1 MERTISAMIGKGSV
15 NHNTRAFTA
24 KNVDKNR
31 SADNVEFC
39 QEDIKQVYH
48 KLFDEARER
57 YNAKQKRKDR
67 MIDNYYEK
75 IRRGKQEKLFHEVIF
90 QIGNK
95 DDMNAKN
102 EEGLLAKRILTEF
115 MDEFQARNPNLYVF
129 SAHLHMDEETPH
141 LHIDFVPYITGSKRG
156 LDTRV
161 SLKSALAAEGL
172 LAKRILTEFMDEFQA
187 RNPNLYVFSAHLH
200 MDEETPHLHIDFVP
214 YITGSKRGLD
224 TRVSLKSALAAEGF
238 TGGTRGATELNQWIA
253 SEKQELATVM
263 ERYGVEWL
271 QKGTHEKHLSVL
283 EFEKKERAR
292 EVAELDSQKQEISS
306 VVAQLGEEVS
316 VKKQELKNATAEK
329 ELAEEATQRAKE
341 ERTTAQREKEVL
353 LAGNQDLRMENTRLE
368 SRKDRLRME
377 NHDLKQKQLQLQTD
391 NEELEQRNDSLKS
404 DNQVLRQ
411 KYNDLQQNNVQLEKQ
426 QNELKSHI
434 EQMVQSEQLLQR
446 DVRKYDE
453 APEWQL
459 PEPGAFASAKSFR
472 DKVVMPFVNKL
483 KTMIKNLTIQ
493 CVRLKEEVIQLR
505 KEKKRLSDDVEFYMG
520 KIKDMSDTTEL
531 LQEKADDLERVKR
544 YAGAEQIDTI
554 IRKVKEQERTEQQIR
569 RCDRSY
575 GTR

>member
-95 DDMNAKN
+95 NDMNAKS
-102 EEGLLAKRILTEF
+102 EDGLLAKRILTEF
-115 MDEFQARNPNLYVF
+115 MDEFQARNPY
-129 SAHLHMDEETPH
+129 
-141 LHIDFVPYITGSKRG
+141 
-156 LDTRV
+156 
-161 SLKSALAAEGL
+161 
-172 LAKRILTEFMDEFQA
+172 
-187 RNPNLYVFSAHLH
+187 LYVFSAHLH

-253 SEKQELATVM
+253 SEK
-263 ERYGVEWL
+263 
-271 QKGTHEKHLSVL
+271 HLSVL

-292 EVAELDSQKQEISS
+292 EVAELDSQKREISS

-316 VKKQELKNATAEK
+316 VKKQELNDIASEKQIAEAAVQK
-329 ELAEEATQRAKE
+329 AKE
-341 ERTTAQREKEVL
+341 ESAAAQQENETL
-353 LAGNQDLRMENTRLE
+353 LANNQDLRVEKSRLE

-377 NHDLKQKQLQLQTD
+377 NHDLKQKQQRLQAD
-391 NEELEQRNDSLKS
+391 NEELEQPHEDLQYTNGELQNVNDRLSDDNHTLEQRNDALQS
-404 DNQVLRQ
+404 DNQTLRQ
-411 KYNDLQQNNVQLEKQ
+411 KYNDLQQSNVQLEKQ
-426 QNELKSHI
+426 QKEHKSNI
-434 EQMVQSEQLLQR
+434 EKMVQSEELLQR

-459 PEPGAFASAKSFR
+459 PEPGAFTSAKAFR
-472 DKVVMPFVNKL
+472 DKVVLPLVNKL
-483 KTMIKNLTIQ
+483 KSLVKNLTIQ
-493 CVRLKEEVIQLR
+493 CVRLKEEVLQLK
-505 KEKKRLSDDVEFYMG
+505 KEKKRLSDDVEFYKG
-520 KIKDMSDTTEL
+520 KIKDMSDRTEL
-531 LQEKADDLERVKR
+531 LLEKADDLERVKI
-544 YAGAEQIDTI
+544 YAGAEQIDMI
-554 IRKVKEQERTEQQIR
+554 VRKVKEQERTEQQIR
-569 RCDRSY
+569 QYDRSY

>member
-102 EEGLLAKRILTEF
+102 E
-115 MDEFQARNPNLYVF
+115 D
-129 SAHLHMDEETPH
+129 
-141 LHIDFVPYITGSKRG
+141 
-156 LDTRV
+156 
-161 SLKSALAAEGL
+161 GL

-238 TGGTRGATELNQWIA
+238 KGGTRGATELNQWIA
-253 SEKQELATVM
+253 SEKQELAAVM
-263 ERYGVEWL
+263 ERYDVEWL

-283 EFEKKERAR
+283 EFEKKERAK
-292 EVAELDSQKQEISS
+292 EVAELDSQKYEIASAI
-306 VVAQLGEEVS
+306 AQLGEEVS
-316 VKKQELKNATAEK
+316 VKKQELKNATTEK
-329 ELAEEATQRAKE
+329 KLAEEATQKANE
-341 ERTTAQREKEVL
+341 ERITAQQEKEVL
-353 LAGNQDLRMENTRLE
+353 LAGNKDLRMENSRLE
-368 SRKDRLRME
+368 SHKDRLRME

-391 NEELEQRNDSLKS
+391 NEELEQRYEDLQYTNSKLENVNDQLSADNHTLEQRNDSLQF
-404 DNQVLRQ
+404 DIQALRQ
-411 KYNDLQQNNVQLEKQ
+411 KYNDLQQSNVQLEKQ
-426 QNELKSHI
+426 QKELKSNI
-434 EQMVQSEQLLQR
+434 EKMVQSEELLQR

-459 PEPGAFASAKSFR
+459 PEPGVFTSAKVFR
-472 DKVVMPFVNKL
+472 DKVVLPLVNKL
-483 KTMIKNLTIQ
+483 KSLVKNLTIQ
-493 CVRLKEEVIQLR
+493 CVRLKEEVLKLR
-505 KEKKRLSDDVEFYMG
+505 KEKRELLESVEFYKG
-520 KIKDMSDTTEL
+520 KIRNMNEKTEL

-544 YAGAEQIDTI
+544 YAGAEQIDMI
-554 IRKVKEQERTEQQIR
+554 IGKVKERERTEQQIR
-569 RCDRSY
+569 QYDRSY

>member
-48 KLFDEARER
+48 KLFDEALER

-102 EEGLLAKRILTEF
+102 E
-115 MDEFQARNPNLYVF
+115 D
-129 SAHLHMDEETPH
+129 
-141 LHIDFVPYITGSKRG
+141 
-156 LDTRV
+156 
-161 SLKSALAAEGL
+161 GL

-292 EVAELDSQKQEISS
+292 EVAELDSQKREISS

-316 VKKQELKNATAEK
+316 VKKQELQNVTIEK

-341 ERTTAQREKEVL
+341 ERTTAQQERTTAQQEKEVL
-353 LAGNQDLRMENTRLE
+353 LAGNQNLRMENTRLE

-377 NHDLKQKQLQLQTD
+377 NHDLKQKQLQLQID
-391 NEELEQRNDSLKS
+391 NEELEQRNEDLQYKNSKLKNVNDLISADNHTLEQRNDLLKS
-404 DNQVLRQ
+404 DNQALRQ

-483 KTMIKNLTIQ
+483 KSLIKNLTIQ
-493 CVRLKEEVIQLR
+493 CVRMKEEVLQLR
-505 KEKKRLSDDVEFYMG
+505 KEKKRLSEDVEFYKG
-520 KIKDMSDTTEL
+520 KIKDMSDMTEL
-531 LQEKADDLERVKR
+531 LQKKADDLERVKR

-554 IRKVKEQERTEQQIR
+554 VRKVKEQERTEQQIR
-569 RCDRSY
+569 RYDRSY

>member
-1 MERTISAMIGKGSV
+1 MIGKGSV

-24 KNVDKNR
+24 KNVDKSR
-31 SADNVEFC
+31 SVDNVEFC
-39 QEDIKQVYH
+39 QEDIKHVYH
-48 KLFDEARER
+48 KLFDEALER

-67 MIDNYYEK
+67 VIDNYYEK

-95 DDMNAKN
+95 DDMNAKS
-102 EEGLLAKRILTEF
+102 EDGVLAK
-115 MDEFQARNPNLYVF
+115 
-129 SAHLHMDEETPH
+129 
-141 LHIDFVPYITGSKRG
+141 K
-156 LDTRV
+156 
-161 SLKSALAAEGL
+161 
-172 LAKRILTEFMDEFQA
+172 ILTEFMDEFQA

-238 TGGTRGATELNQWIA
+238 TGGARGATELNQWIT

-263 ERYGVEWL
+263 ERYDVEWL

-292 EVAELDSQKQEISS
+292 EVAELDSQKREISS
-306 VVAQLGEEVS
+306 VVALLGEEVS
-316 VKKQELKNATAEK
+316 VKKRELQNVTIEK
-329 ELAEEATQRAKE
+329 ELAEKATQKANE
-341 ERTTAQREKEVL
+341 ERTTARQEKEVL
-353 LAGNQDLRMENTRLE
+353 LAGNQDLRMENSRLE

-377 NHDLKQKQLQLQTD
+377 NHDLKQKRLQLQTD
-391 NEELEQRNDSLKS
+391 NEKLEQKHYDLQYKNDELENANDQLHLDNHTLEQKNEALQS
-404 DNQVLRQ
+404 DNQILVQR
-411 KYNDLQQNNVQLEKQ
+411 YSDLQQDNFQLERQ
-426 QNELKSHI
+426 QNELKNNI

-483 KTMIKNLTIQ
+483 KTLIKNLTIQ

-505 KEKKRLSDDVEFYMG
+505 KEKKRLSDDVEFFKG
-520 KIKDMSDTTEL
+520 KIKNMSVKTEL

-554 IRKVKEQERTEQQIR
+554 IRKVKEKERTEQQIR
-569 RCDRSY
+569 WYDRPY
-575 GTR
+575 ER

>member
-75 IRRGKQEKLFHEVIF
+75 IRRSKQEKLFHEVIF

-102 EEGLLAKRILTEF
+102 EDGLLAKRILTEF

-141 LHIDFVPYITGSKRG
+141 LHIDFVPYITS
-156 LDTRV
+156 
-161 SLKSALAAEGL
+161 
-172 LAKRILTEFMDEFQA
+172 
-187 RNPNLYVFSAHLH
+187 
-200 MDEETPHLHIDFVP
+200 
-214 YITGSKRGLD
+214 SKRGLD

-238 TGGTRGATELNQWIA
+238 KGGTRCATELNQWIA
-253 SEKQELATVM
+253 S
-263 ERYGVEWL
+263 
-271 QKGTHEKHLSVL
+271 EKHLSVL

-292 EVAELDSQKQEISS
+292 EVAELDSQKREISS

-316 VKKQELKNATAEK
+316 VKKHELQNVTIEK
-329 ELAEEATQRAKE
+329 ELAEEATQKANKE
-341 ERTTAQREKEVL
+341 RITAQQEKEVL
-353 LAGNQDLRMENTRLE
+353 LAGNKDLRMENSRLE
-368 SRKDRLRME
+368 SHKDRLRME

-391 NEELEQRNDSLKS
+391 NEELEQRHE
-404 DNQVLRQ
+404 
-411 KYNDLQQNNVQLEKQ
+411 DLQYKNSELQN
-426 QNELKSHI
+426 
-434 EQMVQSEQLLQR
+434 
-446 DVRKYDE
+446 
-453 APEWQL
+453 
-459 PEPGAFASAKSFR
+459 
-472 DKVVMPFVNKL
+472 VN
-483 KTMIKNLTIQ
+483 
-493 CVRLKEEVIQLR
+493 
-505 KEKKRLSDDVEFYMG
+505 D
-520 KIKDMSDTTEL
+520 
-531 LQEKADDLERVKR
+531 
-544 YAGAEQIDTI
+544 
-554 IRKVKEQERTEQQIR
+554 
-569 RCDRSY
+569 
-575 GTR
+575 

>member
-1 MERTISAMIGKGSV
+1 MIGKGSV

-48 KLFDEARER
+48 KLFDEALER

-95 DDMNAKN
+95 DDMNAKS
-102 EEGLLAKRILTEF
+102 E
-115 MDEFQARNPNLYVF
+115 D
-129 SAHLHMDEETPH
+129 
-141 LHIDFVPYITGSKRG
+141 
-156 LDTRV
+156 
-161 SLKSALAAEGL
+161 GL

-253 SEKQELATVM
+253 SEKQGLATVM

-271 QKGTHEKHLSVL
+271 QKDTHEKHLSVL

-292 EVAELDSQKQEISS
+292 EVAELDSQKREISS
-306 VVAQLGEEVS
+306 VVLQLGEAVS
-316 VKKQELKNATAEK
+316 VKKQELQNVTIEK
-329 ELAEEATQRAKE
+329 ELAEEAIQKANE
-341 ERTTAQREKEVL
+341 ERTIAQQEKEVL
-353 LAGNQDLRMENTRLE
+353 LAGNQNLRMENTRLE
-368 SRKDRLRME
+368 NRKDRLRME
-377 NHDLKQKQLQLQTD
+377 NHDLKQKQKQLQLQAD
-391 NEELEQRNDSLKS
+391 NEELEQRHEDLQYMNSKLENVNDQLSS
-404 DNQVLRQ
+404 DNYSLEQRNDALQLDNQALRQ

-426 QNELKSHI
+426 QNELKSYI

-453 APEWQL
+453 ALEWQL
-459 PEPGAFASAKSFR
+459 PELGAFASAKSFR

-483 KTMIKNLTIQ
+483 KSLIKNLTIQ
-493 CVRLKEEVIQLR
+493 CVRLKEEVLQLK
-505 KEKKRLSDDVEFYMG
+505 KEKRDCQMMWSFTKVRLR
-520 KIKDMSDTTEL
+520 I
-531 LQEKADDLERVKR
+531 
-544 YAGAEQIDTI
+544 
-554 IRKVKEQERTEQQIR
+554 
-569 RCDRSY
+569 
-575 GTR
+575 

>member
-1 MERTISAMIGKGSV
+1 
-15 NHNTRAFTA
+15 
-24 KNVDKNR
+24 
-31 SADNVEFC
+31 
-39 QEDIKQVYH
+39 
-48 KLFDEARER
+48 
-57 YNAKQKRKDR
+57 
-67 MIDNYYEK
+67 
-75 IRRGKQEKLFHEVIF
+75 
-90 QIGNK
+90 
-95 DDMNAKN
+95 MNAKN
-102 EEGLLAKRILTEF
+102 E
-115 MDEFQARNPNLYVF
+115 D
-129 SAHLHMDEETPH
+129 
-141 LHIDFVPYITGSKRG
+141 
-156 LDTRV
+156 
-161 SLKSALAAEGL
+161 GL

-283 EFEKKERAR
+283 EFEKKERAK
-292 EVAELDSQKQEISS
+292 EVAELDSQKREISS
-306 VVAQLGEEVS
+306 VVLQLGEAVS
-316 VKKQELKNATAEK
+316 VKKQELQNVTIEK
-329 ELAEEATQRAKE
+329 ELAEEAIQKANE
-341 ERTTAQREKEVL
+341 ERTIAQQEKEVL
-353 LAGNQDLRMENTRLE
+353 LAGNQNLRMENTRLE

-459 PEPGAFASAKSFR
+459 SEPGAFASAKSFR

-483 KTMIKNLTIQ
+483 KSLIKNLTIQ

-505 KEKKRLSDDVEFYMG
+505 KEKKRLSDDVEFCKG
-520 KIKDMSDTTEL
+520 KIKNMSDRTEL

-569 RCDRSY
+569 RYDKSY

>member
-1 MERTISAMIGKGSV
+1 MIGKGSV

-24 KNVDKNR
+24 KNVDSNR
-31 SADNVEFC
+31 SSANFHFC
-39 QEDIKQVYH
+39 NEDIKQVYH
-48 KLFDEARER
+48 RLFDEALER

-102 EEGLLAKRILTEF
+102 E
-115 MDEFQARNPNLYVF
+115 D
-129 SAHLHMDEETPH
+129 
-141 LHIDFVPYITGSKRG
+141 
-156 LDTRV
+156 
-161 SLKSALAAEGL
+161 GL

-292 EVAELDSQKQEISS
+292 EVAELDSQKREISS

-316 VKKQELKNATAEK
+316 VKKQELQNVTIEK

-341 ERTTAQREKEVL
+341 ERTTAQQERTTAQQEKEVL
-353 LAGNQDLRMENTRLE
+353 LAGNQNLRMENTRLE

-377 NHDLKQKQLQLQTD
+377 NHDLKQKQLQLQID
-391 NEELEQRNDSLKS
+391 NEELEQRNEDLQYKNSKLKNVNDLISADNHTLEQRNDSLKS
-404 DNQVLRQ
+404 DNQALRQ

-483 KTMIKNLTIQ
+483 KSLIKNLTIQ
-493 CVRLKEEVIQLR
+493 CVRMKEEVLQLR
-505 KEKKRLSDDVEFYMG
+505 KEKKRLSEDVEFYKG
-520 KIKDMSDTTEL
+520 KIKDMSDMTEL
-531 LQEKADDLERVKR
+531 LQKKADDLERVKR

-554 IRKVKEQERTEQQIR
+554 VRKVKEQERTEQQIR
-569 RCDRSY
+569 RYDRSY

>member
-15 NHNTRAFTA
+15 NHNTRTFTA

-48 KLFDEARER
+48 KLFDEALER

-75 IRRGKQEKLFHEVIF
+75 IRRGNQEKLFHEVIF

-95 DDMNAKN
+95 DDMNAKS
-102 EEGLLAKRILTEF
+102 EDGLLAKRILTEF
-115 MDEFQARNPNLYVF
+115 MDEFQVRNPYLYVF

-161 SLKSALAAEGL
+161 SLKSALAE
-172 LAKRILTEFMDEFQA
+172 
-187 RNPNLYVFSAHLH
+187 
-200 MDEETPHLHIDFVP
+200 
-214 YITGSKRGLD
+214 
-224 TRVSLKSALAAEGF
+224 EGF

-263 ERYGVEWL
+263 ERYGVEWM

-292 EVAELDSQKQEISS
+292 EVAELDSQKREISS

-316 VKKQELKNATAEK
+316 VKKQELNDIASEKQIAEAAVQK
-329 ELAEEATQRAKE
+329 AKE
-341 ERTTAQREKEVL
+341 ESVEAQQENETL
-353 LAGNQDLRMENTRLE
+353 LANNQDLRVENSRLE

-377 NHDLKQKQLQLQTD
+377 NHDLKQKQQRLQAD
-391 NEELEQRNDSLKS
+391 NEELEQRHEDLQYTNGELQNVNDRLSDDNHTLEQRNDALQS
-404 DNQVLRQ
+404 DNQALRQ
-411 KYNDLQQNNVQLEKQ
+411 QYNDLQQSNVQLEKQ
-426 QNELKSHI
+426 QKELKSNI
-434 EQMVQSEQLLQR
+434 EKMVHSEEVLQR
-446 DVRKYDE
+446 NVRKYDE

-459 PEPGAFASAKSFR
+459 PEPGAFTSAKAFR
-472 DKVVMPFVNKL
+472 DKVVMPFVNNL
-483 KTMIKNLTIQ
+483 KTLIKNLTIQ
-493 CVRLKEEVIQLR
+493 CVRLKEEVLQLR
-505 KEKKRLSDDVEFYMG
+505 KEKKRLSDDVEFYKG
-520 KIKDMSDTTEL
+520 KIKDMSDRTEL

-569 RCDRSY
+569 KYDRSY
-575 GTR
+575 VAR

>member
-24 KNVDKNR
+24 KNVDKSR
-31 SADNVEFC
+31 SVDNVEFC

-48 KLFDEARER
+48 KLFDEALER
-57 YNAKQKRKDR
+57 YNAKQKQKDR
-67 MIDNYYEK
+67 MIDDYYEK

-95 DDMNAKN
+95 DDMNARS
-102 EEGLLAKRILTEF
+102 EDGVLAKKILMEF
-115 MDEFQARNPNLYVF
+115 MN
-129 SAHLHMDEETPH
+129 
-141 LHIDFVPYITGSKRG
+141 
-156 LDTRV
+156 
-161 SLKSALAAEGL
+161 
-172 LAKRILTEFMDEFQA
+172 EFQA

-238 TGGTRGATELNQWIA
+238 KGGTRGATELNQWIA
-253 SEKQELATVM
+253 SEKQELAAVM
-263 ERYGVEWL
+263 ERYDVKWL

-283 EFEKKERAR
+283 EFEKKEWAK
-292 EVAELDSQKQEISS
+292 EVAELDSQKYEMASAI
-306 VVAQLGEEVS
+306 AQLGEEVS
-316 VKKQELKNATAEK
+316 VKKQELNDIASEK
-329 ELAEEATQRAKE
+329 QIVEVAVQKAKE
-341 ERTTAQREKEVL
+341 ESAVAQQENETL
-353 LAGNQDLRMENTRLE
+353 FANNQDLRVENSRLE

-377 NHDLKQKQLQLQTD
+377 NHDLKQKQQRLQTD
-391 NEELEQRNDSLKS
+391 NKELEQRHEDLQYTNGELQNVNEQLSDDNHTLEQRNDVLQS
-404 DNQVLRQ
+404 DNQALRQ

-434 EQMVQSEQLLQR
+434 DQKVQSEQLLQR

-483 KTMIKNLTIQ
+483 KTRIKNLTIQ

-505 KEKKRLSDDVEFYMG
+505 KEKKRLSDDVEFYKG
-520 KIKDMSDTTEL
+520 KIKNMSDRTEL

-569 RCDRSY
+569 RYDRAD

>member
-48 KLFDEARER
+48 KLFDEALER

-67 MIDNYYEK
+67 LIDNYYEK

-95 DDMNAKN
+95 DDMNAKS
-102 EEGLLAKRILTEF
+102 EDGLLAKRILTEF
-115 MDEFQARNPNLYVF
+115 MDEFQARNPY
-129 SAHLHMDEETPH
+129 
-141 LHIDFVPYITGSKRG
+141 
-156 LDTRV
+156 
-161 SLKSALAAEGL
+161 
-172 LAKRILTEFMDEFQA
+172 
-187 RNPNLYVFSAHLH
+187 LYVFSAHLH

-283 EFEKKERAR
+283 EFEKKERAK
-292 EVAELDSQKQEISS
+292 EVAELDSQKREISS
-306 VVAQLGEEVS
+306 VVLQLGEAVS
-316 VKKQELKNATAEK
+316 VKKQELQNVTIEK
-329 ELAEEATQRAKE
+329 ELAEEAIQKANE
-341 ERTTAQREKEVL
+341 ERTIAQQEKEVL
-353 LAGNQDLRMENTRLE
+353 LAGNQNLRMENTRLE

-459 PEPGAFASAKSFR
+459 SEPGAFASAKSFR

-483 KTMIKNLTIQ
+483 KSLIKNLTIQ

-505 KEKKRLSDDVEFYMG
+505 KEKKRLSDDVEFCKG
-520 KIKDMSDTTEL
+520 KIKNMSDRTEL

-569 RCDRSY
+569 RYDKSY

>member
-1 MERTISAMIGKGSV
+1 M
-15 NHNTRAFTA
+15 
-24 KNVDKNR
+24 
-31 SADNVEFC
+31 
-39 QEDIKQVYH
+39 
-48 KLFDEARER
+48 
-57 YNAKQKRKDR
+57 
-67 MIDNYYEK
+67 
-75 IRRGKQEKLFHEVIF
+75 IF

-102 EEGLLAKRILTEF
+102 EDGLLAKRILTEF

-129 SAHLHMDEETPH
+129 TAHLHMDEETPH

-161 SLKSALAAEGL
+161 SLKSAL
-172 LAKRILTEFMDEFQA
+172 
-187 RNPNLYVFSAHLH
+187 V
-200 MDEETPHLHIDFVP
+200 
-214 YITGSKRGLD
+214 
-224 TRVSLKSALAAEGF
+224 AEGF
-238 TGGTRGATELNQWIA
+238 TSGTRGATELNQLIA

-306 VVAQLGEEVS
+306 VVAQLGKEVS
-316 VKKQELKNATAEK
+316 VKKQELQNVTIEK
-329 ELAEEATQRAKE
+329 ELAEEATQKANE
-341 ERTTAQREKEVL
+341 ERTTAQREREAL
-353 LAGNQDLRMENTRLE
+353 LADNQDLRMENSRLE

-391 NEELEQRNDSLKS
+391 NEELEQRHEDLQYTNSKLENVNDQLSADNHTLEQRNDSFKS
-404 DNQVLRQ
+404 DNQALRQ

-459 PEPGAFASAKSFR
+459 PEPGAFASVKSFW
-472 DKVVMPFVNKL
+472 DKVVMQFVNKL
-483 KTMIKNLTIQ
+483 KSLIKNLTIQ
-493 CVRLKEEVIQLR
+493 CVRLKEEVLQLR
-505 KEKKRLSDDVEFYMG
+505 DKVKYLTSDLEFYKG
-520 KIKDMSDTTEL
+520 KIRDMSANTEL
-531 LQEKADDLERVKR
+531 LQEKVDDLELVKR
-544 YAGAEQIDTI
+544 YAGEEQIDTI
-554 IRKVKEQERTEQQIR
+554 IGKVKEQERMEQQAR
-569 RCDRSY
+569 QYNRPY
-575 GTR
+575 GAR

>member
-95 DDMNAKN
+95 DDMNAKS
-102 EEGLLAKRILTEF
+102 EEGLLAKKILTEF

-129 SAHLHMDEETPH
+129 SSHLHMDEETPH

-161 SLKSALAAEGL
+161 SLKSALAAEG
-172 LAKRILTEFMDEFQA
+172 
-187 RNPNLYVFSAHLH
+187 V
-200 MDEETPHLHIDFVP
+200 
-214 YITGSKRGLD
+214 
-224 TRVSLKSALAAEGF
+224 
-238 TGGTRGATELNQWIA
+238 TGGTRGATEWNQWITA
-253 SEKQELATVM
+253 EKRELAMVM
-263 ERYGVEWL
+263 ERYDVEWL

-283 EFEKKERAR
+283 DFEKKERAK
-292 EVAELDSQKQEISS
+292 EVAELDSQKQEKTTEVAKLNQAVSS
-306 VVAQLGEEVS
+306 M
-316 VKKQELKNATAEK
+316 KQELMTTTIKQVK
-329 ELAEEATQRAKE
+329 AEEAVEKARTEGATIQRDNE
-341 ERTTAQREKEVL
+341 TLSTS
-353 LAGNQDLRMENTRLE
+353 NQQLRVENTSLE
-368 SRKDRLRME
+368 IKKVELRTDNRHLE
-377 NHDLKQKQLQLQTD
+377 QQQWQLQTD
-391 NEELEQRNDSLKS
+391 NSELEMKQSVLQSENQRLEQEQNKLQEDNEKLEQKQATLQS
-404 DNQVLRQ
+404 DNQALKQMHDRLQ
-411 KYNDLQQNNVQLEKQ
+411 KDNAQLEIQ
-426 QNELKSHI
+426 QEKLKSSI
-434 EQMVQSEQLLQR
+434 DQMVQSEKMLQR

-453 APEWQL
+453 EPEWQL

-472 DKVVMPFVNKL
+472 DKVALPLVNKL
-483 KTMIKNLTIQ
+483 KELVKSLTIQ
-493 CVRLKEEVIQLR
+493 CVRLKEEVLQLR
-505 KEKKRLSDDVEFYMG
+505 DKVKRLESDVEFYKG
-520 KIKDMSDTTEL
+520 KIRDMSTITEL
-531 LQEKADDLERVKR
+531 LQEKADDLERVER
-544 YAGAEQIDTI
+544 YAGAEQINTI
-554 IRKVKEQERTEQQIR
+554 ISKVKEQECMEQQAR
-569 RCDRSY
+569 QYHRSY
-575 GTR
+575 GAR

>member
-95 DDMNAKN
+95 DDMNAKS
-102 EEGLLAKRILTEF
+102 E
-115 MDEFQARNPNLYVF
+115 D
-129 SAHLHMDEETPH
+129 
-141 LHIDFVPYITGSKRG
+141 
-156 LDTRV
+156 
-161 SLKSALAAEGL
+161 GL

-292 EVAELDSQKQEISS
+292 EVAELDSQKREISS
-306 VVAQLGEEVS
+306 VVLQLGEAVS
-316 VKKQELKNATAEK
+316 VKKQELQNVTIEK
-329 ELAEEATQRAKE
+329 ELAEEAIQKANE
-341 ERTTAQREKEVL
+341 ERTIAQQEKEVL
-353 LAGNQDLRMENTRLE
+353 LAGNQNLRMENTRLE
-368 SRKDRLRME
+368 NRKDRLRME
-377 NHDLKQKQLQLQTD
+377 NHDLKQKQKQKQLQLQAD
-391 NEELEQRNDSLKS
+391 NEELEQRHEDLQYMNSKLENVNDQLSS
-404 DNQVLRQ
+404 DNYSLEQRNDALQLDNQALRQ

-453 APEWQL
+453 ALEWQL
-459 PEPGAFASAKSFR
+459 PELGAFASAKSFR

-483 KTMIKNLTIQ
+483 KSLIKNLTIQ
-493 CVRLKEEVIQLR
+493 CVRLKEEVLQLK
-505 KEKKRLSDDVEFYMG
+505 KEKRDCQMMWSFTKVRLR
-520 KIKDMSDTTEL
+520 I
-531 LQEKADDLERVKR
+531 
-544 YAGAEQIDTI
+544 
-554 IRKVKEQERTEQQIR
+554 
-569 RCDRSY
+569 
-575 GTR
+575 